1 MIMQEYFD
9 STVSNIKNKLQID
22 TEIIMY
28 DHELLNGKHKKAVG
42 CCHKF
47 SDDTYMITIDEY
59 FVTECYEYF
68 ILGNKNSSWGL
79 VGETL
84 EQVICHEIAHLTEWR
99 HGKKHTVLMNKLL
112 EKASA

>member
-1 MIMQEYFD
+1 MTEQEYFNN
-9 STVSNIKNKLQID
+9 TVNNIKSKLNINI
-22 TEIIMY
+22 TIKIY
-28 DHELLNGKHKKAVG
+28 DHELLDGKHKKAVG

-47 SDDTYMITIDEY
+47 SDDTYLITIDEY

-68 ILGNKNSSWGL
+68 VLDKKYSSWGL

-99 HGKKHTVLMNKLL
+99 HGKKHIALMNKYL
-112 EKASA
+112 EMIA